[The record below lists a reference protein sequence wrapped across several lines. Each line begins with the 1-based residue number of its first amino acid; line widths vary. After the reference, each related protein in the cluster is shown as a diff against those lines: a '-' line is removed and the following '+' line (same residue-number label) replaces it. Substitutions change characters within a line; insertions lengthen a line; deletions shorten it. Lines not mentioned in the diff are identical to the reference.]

1 MEGMIQSGDQ
11 PARPSNPALTPHLT
25 PGDHIALEHA
35 ASSGPI
41 LSDFDKRLC
50 GNAKSF
56 MQSPDHL

>member
-1 MEGMIQSGDQ
+1 MLLISLA
-11 PARPSNPALTPHLT
+11 PFTPHLT
-25 PGDHIALEHA
+25 LGDRIALEQIEQIEQIEHA

>member
-1 MEGMIQSGDQ
+1 MLLISLA
-11 PARPSNPALTPHLT
+11 PFTPHLT
-25 PGDHIALEHA
+25 LGDRIALEQIEHA

-50 GNAKSF
+50 GNAKPF